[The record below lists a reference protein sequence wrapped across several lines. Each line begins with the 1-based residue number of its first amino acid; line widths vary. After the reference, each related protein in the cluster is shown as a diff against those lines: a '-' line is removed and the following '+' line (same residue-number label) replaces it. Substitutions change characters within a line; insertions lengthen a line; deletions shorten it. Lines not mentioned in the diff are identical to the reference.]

1 MTSKKF
7 VLLIAALL
15 TGSSLPALAQSR
27 GGSGAGGA
35 AGASAANGASGA
47 NPGAAATQPSNAAF
61 QNPIGQGAAPAT
73 SANNNQNAGQTV
85 GSIPAAGA
93 VGHAANGK
101 PIGNSGSGP
110 GSPEQP
116 IDSGSR

>member
-15 TGSSLPALAQSR
+15 AGSSLPALAQD
-27 GGSGAGGA
+27 GGGGGAGGA
-35 AGASAANGASGA
+35 AGASAANGVSGA
-47 NPGAAATQPSNAAF
+47 IPGTAATQPSNAAF
-61 QNPIGQGAAPAT
+61 QNPIGQGVAPAI
-73 SANNNQNAGQTV
+73 SANNNQNVEQTV
-85 GSIPAAGA
+85 GMAPSGA

>member
-1 MTSKKF
+1 MTSNKF

-15 TGSSLPALAQSR
+15 AGSSLPALAQSG
-27 GGSGAGGA
+27 GGSGAG
-35 AGASAANGASGA
+35 GASAANGASGA
-47 NPGAAATQPSNAAF
+47 IPGTAATQPSNAAF
-61 QNPIGQGAAPAT
+61 QNPIGQGVAPAI
-73 SANNNQNAGQTV
+73 SANNNQNVEQTV
-85 GSIPAAGA
+85 GMAPSGA